1 MDNDTQDYNNQYYY
15 PDYWYSGE
23 TTGSEATYGAEEVNP
38 LDSLLDKIDTEIK
51 VKLDGTSKEQS
62 NENNTST
69 STDSSTTF
77 SIDSTPPLPSY
88 PPPLPSY
95 PPPLP
100 PPTSSSSSSS
110 SSSVTTLTPNY
121 TASARFNARTGR
133 FQRDP
138 TLNPERFSAD
148 AKAVRQMSFFFNYEQ
163 YAEERGSKRLKGEKK
178 EKKLSKKELNLL
190 RQKRKEKKDM
200 KKKAWLLGGD

>member
-1 MDNDTQDYNNQYYY
+1 MDDETQETQDYNDQYYY
-15 PDYWYSGE
+15 SNYWYPGE
-23 TTGSEATYGAEEVNP
+23 TGLEVTNGAEEVNP

-51 VKLDGTSKEQS
+51 VKLDGKSTEQS

-100 PPTSSSSSSS
+100 PSSSSSSS
-110 SSSVTTLTPNY
+110 SSITTLTPNY
-121 TASARFNARTGR
+121 TASARFNSRTGR

-163 YAEERGSKRLKGEKK
+163 YAEERGKKRLKGEKK
-178 EKKLSKKELNLL
+178 EKKLSKRELNLL
-190 RQKRKEKKDM
+190 RQKRKEKKEM